1 METRPQT
8 DMEKLAKYPFLKA
21 AREYVSSL
29 KLNLSGIAGHP
40 LYSASIPLGKERVDQ
55 AMRGRIDSRLGDKLS
70 CELSI
75 ISYVIARI
83 LVNHTGARQLFWR
96 YASAE
101 AENSYFFLREEKP
114 DTVGEVMEDLE
125 VKLTDGRMHFK
136 DYLTLSVNL
145 AKQDP
150 KWKLVNRRM
159 DKGYVSVDEPEVLIL
174 VREAIRLK
182 VLEPVDTKSIPDELK
197 KISRDIA
204 VEYVK
209 KPVDVKLDQVKDE
222 SIPPCVK
229 AMLASLEAGIISH
242 NERFILAT
250 YFIGRGLDLEGL
262 VKVFSRFPNF
272 NEEKTRYQLAFLIGE
287 KSATKYSC
295 PTCAK
300 VKSYGLCKAEC
311 GIKHPLNF
319 RG

>member
-1 METRPQT
+1 
-8 DMEKLAKYPFLKA
+8 MEKLAKYPFLKK

-29 KLNLSGIAGHP
+29 KLNLAGIAGHP
-40 LYSASIPLGKERVDQ
+40 LYSASINMGKDRVDQ
-55 AMRGRIDSRLGDKLS
+55 AMRGRIDAKLGDKLS
-70 CELSI
+70 CELSVM
-75 ISYVIARI
+75 SYVIARI
-83 LVNHTGARQLFWR
+83 LVNHTGARQLVWR

-101 AENSYFFLREEKP
+101 AENSYLFLRDEKNRE
-114 DTVGEVMEDLE
+114 TVQEVMEDLG
-125 VKLTDGRMHFK
+125 VKVAEGRMHFK
-136 DYLTLSVNL
+136 DFLTLSVNL

-159 DKGYVSVDEPEVLIL
+159 DKGYVSVEEPEVLIL
-174 VREAIRLK
+174 VRESIRLK
-182 VLEPVDTKSIPDELK
+182 VLEPVDTKNIPDELK
-197 KISRDIA
+197 ALSREIA
-204 VEYVK
+204 AAYIK
-209 KPVDVKLDQVKDE
+209 KPLDVKLDQVKE
-222 SIPPCVK
+222 ETIPPCVK

-250 YFIGRGLDLEGL
+250 YFIGRGLDLECL

-311 GIKHPLNF
+311 GIKHPLNY